1 MFSDGI
7 TIALGLVLL
16 VISQRMATGPADSD
30 FRPAD
35 SDLKNPQ
42 KRAKR
47 RDSYRAVGL
56 FLIGVGL
63 VKIFYFAPAGVGD
76 SSSHKWR
83 AVTTTDGA
91 LSVRMPGK
99 PTFQSEVQQGV
110 SGKSRFVSQI
120 VDVFDGAVTCSIK
133 ERHYLD
139 ADLPPEPSQLLKI
152 AAQATLAQSKG
163 KLLDEREIH
172 CADVPGREITISM
185 PNRYIVVTQ
194 FYQLGQCVYQLTVVT
209 PDSMAG
215 LPIVREFLDS
225 LVFVKR
231 AG

>member
-1 MFSDGI
+1 MNYARLFSDGI

-56 FLIGVGL
+56 FLIGV
-63 VKIFYFAPAGVGD
+63 
-76 SSSHKWR
+76 
-83 AVTTTDGA
+83 
-91 LSVRMPGK
+91 
-99 PTFQSEVQQGV
+99 
-110 SGKSRFVSQI
+110 
-120 VDVFDGAVTCSIK
+120 
-133 ERHYLD
+133 
-139 ADLPPEPSQLLKI
+139 
-152 AAQATLAQSKG
+152 
-163 KLLDEREIH
+163 
-172 CADVPGREITISM
+172 
-185 PNRYIVVTQ
+185 
-194 FYQLGQCVYQLTVVT
+194 VT